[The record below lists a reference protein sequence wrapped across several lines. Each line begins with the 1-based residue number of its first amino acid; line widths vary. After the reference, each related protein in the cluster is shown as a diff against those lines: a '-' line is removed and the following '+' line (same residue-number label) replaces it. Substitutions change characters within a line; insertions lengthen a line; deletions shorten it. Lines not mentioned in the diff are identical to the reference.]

1 MAKKISENTT
11 KISEKTTKTSK
22 INDDSLVEVTLTYKN
37 AMAREKLRKLQLQND
52 HQAFDLEKKRET
64 ICYRAVAISE
74 FEKAVSSIYA
84 QIKNA
89 DEQLSALLRLEPAQ
103 AEVLHDYMEN
113 ILTELSNIDI
123 ELSTTSQFDAETY
136 YDGRARKAQKLQ
148 TD

>member
-1 MAKKISENTT
+1 MAKKITENDT
-11 KISEKTTKTSK
+11 KVPKF
-22 INDDSLVEVTLTYKN
+22 NDDSLVEVTLNYKN
-37 AMAREKLRKLQLQND
+37 AMAREKLRRIQLQND

-123 ELSTTSQFDAETY
+123 ELSTTSQFDASTY
-136 YDGRARKAQKLQ
+136 YDGRARRAQKLQ

>member
-11 KISEKTTKTSK
+11 KISEKTTKTLK
-22 INDDSLVEVTLTYKN
+22 KDDDSLVEVTLSYKN